1 MAADPRTAYIA
12 YMEDLARRN
21 ADIQHV
27 PGTAIHFF
35 LELNYEA
42 ILGWEEP
49 DNTGW
54 NMVLMGYE
62 TSSDDNRHGRRIEKV
77 ACIFDV
83 LKYCKADDAVALQEV
98 YKQARLIGEEVL
110 ARMKEHCDD
119 PCNADIST
127 GITVPYNV
135 LLGTKKT
142 IEVGPR
148 WDNYFGYR
156 FSVDVLQDEQV
167 MQHSTPAKWLTI

>member
-1 MAADPRTAYIA
+1 MAVDPRTAYIS

-21 ADIQHV
+21 ADIHHV
-27 PGTAIHFF
+27 PGVTQRFF
-35 LELNYEA
+35 LELDYEV

-77 ACIFDV
+77 ACIFDI
-83 LKYCKADDAVALQEV
+83 LKYCKADDRAALQAV
-98 YKQARLIGEEVL
+98 YRDARLIGEEIL
-110 ARMKEHCDD
+110 AHMKEHCDD
-119 PCNADIST
+119 PCSAVVSA
-127 GITVPYNV
+127 GIIVPYAV
-135 LLGTKKT
+135 KMGSKKT

-156 FSVDVLQDEQV
+156 FSVDVLQDAEVQKP
-167 MQHSTPAKWLTI
+167 SDPAKWIAP